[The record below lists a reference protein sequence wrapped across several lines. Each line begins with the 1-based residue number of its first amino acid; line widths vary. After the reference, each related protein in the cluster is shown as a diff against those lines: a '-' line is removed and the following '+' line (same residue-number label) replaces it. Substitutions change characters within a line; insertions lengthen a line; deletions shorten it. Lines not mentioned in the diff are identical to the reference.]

1 MKALDT
7 VTAMK
12 FDKPMDILNYFTA
25 HGITCAVDPDTRDRI
40 YVINPETKRNYTY
53 MVKETTNKKYL
64 YLEKI

>member
-12 FDKPMDILNYFTA
+12 FNEPVDILNYF
-25 HGITCAVDPDTRDRI
+25 HNHNIVHAVDPDTRDRV

-53 MVKETTNKKYL
+53 LVKEDKNKKL
-64 YLEKI
+64 YLVKI